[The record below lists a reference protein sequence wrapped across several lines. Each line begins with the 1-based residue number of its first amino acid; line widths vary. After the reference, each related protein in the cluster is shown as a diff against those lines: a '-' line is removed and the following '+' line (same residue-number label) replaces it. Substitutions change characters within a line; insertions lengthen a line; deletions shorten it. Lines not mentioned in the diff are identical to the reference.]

1 MIVKQIA
8 RLGGVLAVLTLG
20 SAAIAAETVKV
31 GVIGTFSGPFSGS
44 FGTPFRQGIETYV
57 AQYGQPLPD
66 ITVEWIYRDLP
77 QADPQKAR
85 AIAQE
90 LVVKDKVQYLAGFV
104 FTPNAIAAA
113 PVATQAKVPTVI
125 FNASASAVVSKS
137 DYFVRTS
144 NTLPQVSI
152 PVAKNAIKKGI
163 KRVVT
168 AVADYGPGVDSETA
182 FKKTFEAGG
191 GQVLETIR
199 MPLNTTDFTPILQRI
214 RSAKP
219 DALFVF
225 LPYGPPTYSFVK
237 AYHENRLKK
246 EGIAFLGTSETQET
260 DLQEQGE
267 AAIGL
272 ETAYH
277 YSAAHPSPE
286 NKAFIETLKKVAPSA
301 VANPAT
307 VAAYDGTHVL
317 YQMIKATGGKP
328 DADKALQTV
337 KGMAWNSPRG
347 PIKIDAATRDIVQN
361 VYMRVVER
369 DPATGLLV
377 NRETETYE
385 AQADPGVTQ

>member
-1 MIVKQIA
+1 MTVTRNA
-8 RLGGVLAVLTLG
+8 WLGGALAIIILG
-20 SAAIAAETVKV
+20 SAATAAETVKV
-31 GVIGTFSGPFSGS
+31 GVVGPFSGPFSGS
-44 FGTPFRQGIETYV
+44 FGAPFRQGIETYV
-57 AQYGQPLPD
+57 AQHGQPSPD
-66 ITVEWIYRDLP
+66 IKVEWIYKDLP

-85 AIAQE
+85 ALAQE
-90 LVVKDKVQYLAGFV
+90 LVVSDKVQYIAGFV
-104 FTPNAIAAA
+104 FTPNAMAVA

-125 FNASASAVVSKS
+125 FNASASGVVSKS
-137 DYFVRTS
+137 PYFVRTS

-152 PVAKNAIKKGI
+152 PVAKEALKKGI

-168 AVADYGPGVDSETA
+168 AVSDYGPGADSEAA

-191 GQVLETIR
+191 GQVIDAIR

-214 RSAKP
+214 RSQKP

-225 LPYGPPTYSFVK
+225 LPYGPPTYSFVR
-237 AYHENRLKK
+237 AYHENGLKK
-246 EGIAFLGTSETQET
+246 DGIAFLGTSETQET
-260 DLQEQGE
+260 DLQAQGD

-277 YSAAHPSPE
+277 YSAVHPSPE
-286 NKAFIETLKKVAPSA
+286 NKAFVEALTKAHPGA

-328 DADKALQTV
+328 DAEKAIQAA
-337 KGMAWNSPRG
+337 KGLSWNSPRG
-347 PIKIDAATRDIVQN
+347 PIRIDPTTRDIVQN
-361 VYMRVVER
+361 VYIRVVEK

-377 NRETETYE
+377 NRETGTYE